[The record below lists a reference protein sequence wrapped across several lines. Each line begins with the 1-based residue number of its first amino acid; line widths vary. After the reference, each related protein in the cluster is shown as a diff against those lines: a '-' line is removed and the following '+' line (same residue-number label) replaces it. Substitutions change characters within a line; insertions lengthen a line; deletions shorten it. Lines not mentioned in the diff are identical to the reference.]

1 MTRAL
6 NFALKCS
13 LSLSLSLAP
22 SACSSDE
29 PVTKDDDAATVP
41 SERVPREAWNEI
53 AVELF
58 EPIVWR
64 ADDDGDGAISPSE
77 LAVLERSDGPR
88 WEDFVDGEA
97 FTPRATEAL
106 ARIAAVHA
114 GGHAK
119 LTDDDARRRREANL
133 KELRQ
138 GKPTLVYTDVR
149 GEPPQTRAFV
159 EKMLTVA
166 RVTEALHARQLGVA
180 ELAGK
185 VPVDDTIAR
194 AIFER
199 NQGPSCVAPL
209 TEADPACGA
218 LSPAPARVSGL
229 YPKGIQASS
238 DFCDMLAA
246 REDAAELLA
255 PFTVVVE
262 DTDGALRAEPY
273 HVFFKDDMARIASL
287 LDEARQALD
296 DPNEDALRAYL
307 AAAANAFRTGDW
319 PSADEAWS
327 RMSVSNSAWYLRV
340 GPDEVYFEPCSRKA
354 GFHVSFA
361 RINQA
366 SVTWQTKLDPL
377 KGDMER
383 ALAALAGAPY
393 EARDVAFHLPDF
405 IDIVVNAGDARSPH
419 GATIGQSLPN
429 WGAVADEGRGRTVAM
444 TNLYTDE
451 DSKETLRAQAASLF
465 CDDTMAL
472 FDTDPAHGTLST
484 VLHEAAH
491 NLGPSHS
498 YRAFGKTDDEAFG
511 GPLASTM
518 EELKAQTSAL
528 YLSGWLVER
537 GALDAE
543 HALKTRVRDLA
554 WMFGHISRGMTS
566 ADGRPKPYS
575 QLSAIQLGSLIEAG
589 AVTWSSTKKAQN
601 GADTGCFDV
610 DRAKLPGAIDA
621 LSRVVLGAKA
631 RGDRPA
637 AEALLTRFVV
647 EGNPHQAVFA
657 TVAERWLRA
666 DRASFVYA
674 VRR

>member
-1 MTRAL
+1 MKRARA
-6 NFALKCS
+6 FALCIPF
-13 LSLSLSLAP
+13 LAN
-22 SACSSDE
+22 ACTSDE
-29 PVTKDDDAATVP
+29 PARTEDRAAT
-41 SERVPREAWNEI
+41 SQGGIVPRDAFNQI
-53 AVELF
+53 AVELYAPF
-58 EPIVWR
+58 VWR
-64 ADDDGDGAISPSE
+64 ADDDRDGIVDPSE
-77 LAVLERSDGPR
+77 LAVLERSDGPK
-88 WEDFVDGEA
+88 WSDFVVDGA
-97 FTPRATEAL
+97 FTPRATEAF
-106 ARIAAVHA
+106 ARIAAVHTEGQRA
-114 GGHAK
+114 PA
-119 LTDDDARRRREANL
+119 DADARARRETNL
-133 KELRQ
+133 AELRQ
-138 GKPTLVYTDVR
+138 GKPTLVFTDVR
-149 GEPPQTRAFV
+149 DAPPSTRAFV
-159 EKMLTVA
+159 EKMLVVA
-166 RVTEALHARQLGVA
+166 REVEALHARQLGVT
-180 ELAGK
+180 ELAASI
-185 VPVDDTIAR
+185 PVDDTVAR

-199 NQGPSCVAPL
+199 NQGPWCVAPL
-209 TEADPACGA
+209 TEADPRCGA
-218 LSPAPARVSGL
+218 IAPAPPRISGL
-229 YPKGIQASS
+229 YPRGIQASS

-246 REDAAELLA
+246 REDASELLS
-255 PFTVVVE
+255 PFVVVVE
-262 DTDGALRAEPY
+262 DPDGALRAEPY
-273 HVFFKDDMARIASL
+273 HVYYRDEMTRIATL
-287 LDEARQALD
+287 LDEARAALE

-307 AAAANAFRTGDW
+307 AAAANGFRTGDW
-319 PSADEAWS
+319 PAADEAWS

-383 ALAALAGAPY
+383 ALAALGGPPY

-429 WGAVADEGRGRTVAM
+429 WGPVADEGRGRTVAM
-444 TNLYTDE
+444 TNLYTDD
-451 DSKETLRAQAASLF
+451 DSKATLRAQAASLF
-465 CDDTMAL
+465 CAETMTL
-472 FDTDPAHGTLST
+472 FDVDPEHGTLST

-543 HALKTRVRDLA
+543 RALKTRVRDLS

-575 QLSAIQLGSLIEAG
+575 QLSAIQLGFLIEEK
-589 AVTWSSTKKAQN
+589 AVTWSTAKKADN
-601 GADTGCFDV
+601 GTDTGCFDV
-610 DRAKLPGAIDA
+610 DRARLPAAIDA
-621 LSRVVLGAKA
+621 LARVVIGAKA
-631 RGDRPA
+631 RGDREA
-637 AEALLTRFVV
+637 AEALQKRFVV

-657 TVAERWLRA
+657 IVTERWLRA
-666 DRASFVYA
+666 NRASFVYS